1 MSSHTANSVY
11 GANAMQ
17 PSAAASSTPVTASP
31 QGQVGQA
38 KRPLLRALVL
48 VTILAAALVTVQMS
62 PVRALL
68 KDTVRLR
75 QMIQAMGP
83 LAYPVCLIVS
93 AVLIGSGF
101 PRLVLCGVM
110 AMVLGFGWGLG
121 LTQGGALLG
130 YYIVFC
136 FIRWG
141 GGGWISHKRP
151 KL

>member
-1 MSSHTANSVY
+1 MGRPSRRSVPWCVPL
-11 GANAMQ
+11 ML
-17 PSAAASSTPVTASP
+17 
-31 QGQVGQA
+31 VG
-38 KRPLLRALVL
+38 
-48 VTILAAALVTVQMS
+48 ILAAALVAVQLS

-68 KDTVRLR
+68 KDTARLR

-93 AVLIGSGF
+93 AVLIGGGF

-110 AMVLGFGWGLG
+110 SMVLGFGWGLG

-141 GGGWISHKRP
+141 GGAGFRTSGLSFGRSPTRSRTRGWRA
-151 KL
+151 